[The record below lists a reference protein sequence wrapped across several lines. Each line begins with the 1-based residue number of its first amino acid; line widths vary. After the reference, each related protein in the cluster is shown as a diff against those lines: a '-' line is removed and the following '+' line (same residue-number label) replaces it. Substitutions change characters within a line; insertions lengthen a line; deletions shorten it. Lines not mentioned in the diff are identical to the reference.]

1 MVKILDNFANIGKA
15 VLIQSIGLQKNYIE
29 VKESETSVIDY
40 NNATC
45 TDCKYKAFIQAFAP
59 DSEAYL
65 SACEAC
71 RNCPHKIFTQKTEYK
86 KIYHNETNRFGYKP
100 RLKTNAIK
108 LLLLLHF
115 YHPDRFGIIKN
126 IDIRELAEH
135 LHCDIKTVKNN
146 LEILNRYAYVTYAR
160 TDSYIITLCL
170 NDYTS
175 YYLPARQGGR
185 GFIVLSKKLLSQ
197 ILEIDTLVTLRI
209 YLRQLISID
218 NLNAKGGPF
227 TAISNTYKDLKRF
240 LPEYCKPNIIRKA
253 VQTSNDIFTI
263 TLNTNGIRFEI
274 KDEYNAKKQKES
286 CYQYYIH
293 QLHQFVM
300 DFNKTVTSV
309 NVNNSIPARYAE
321 YFNDRQTVDYYRL
334 IHFKDYEVED
344 LAMLSLQ
351 YSFDTVMYALSS
363 IYKTYI
369 LKEHEIKNLGGLV
382 RTAIMAQLKTSYQ
395 AA

>member
-1 MVKILDNFANIGKA
+1 MQRAA
-15 VLIQSIGLQKNYIE
+15 
-29 VKESETSVIDY
+29 
-40 NNATC
+40 
-45 TDCKYKAFIQAFAP
+45 
-59 DSEAYL
+59 
-65 SACEAC
+65 
-71 RNCPHKIFTQKTEYK
+71 
-86 KIYHNETNRFGYKP
+86 
-100 RLKTNAIK
+100 
-108 LLLLLHF
+108 
-115 YHPDRFGIIKN
+115 
-126 IDIRELAEH
+126 
-135 LHCDIKTVKNN
+135 
-146 LEILNRYAYVTYAR
+146 
-160 TDSYIITLCL
+160 
-170 NDYTS
+170 
-175 YYLPARQGGR
+175 
-185 GFIVLSKKLLSQ
+185 
-197 ILEIDTLVTLRI
+197 
-209 YLRQLISID
+209 
-218 NLNAKGGPF
+218 F

-351 YSFDTVMYALSS
+351 YSFDTVIYALSS

-369 LKEHEIKNLGGLV
+369 LKDHEIKNLGGLV